1 MKSLLHLFLVLL
13 LFVATSYSAYCSHI
27 VGGTISYSYLSP
39 YKYIIRLDYYKD
51 CSASAADFPPGDVKI
66 GIYGKTN
73 NFLVSSILL
82 KPGPI
87 IPVDILSGNCV
98 TSSVTCVQK
107 RIYQDTLEIDST
119 QFVDTLGY
127 YMSYEQCCRNF
138 GIRNINRPD
147 QSGLTFYADF
157 PALKVENKYFINSSP
172 ELAQEQNLY
181 LCVLRDFY
189 ADYSYNDID
198 GDSLVYSIV
207 EPIKGNT
214 DNFNNNGS
222 GTSVLNPAPYP
233 VVDWNVGYGVNN
245 FMDGNPDV
253 SIDSSSGLL
262 HVKPTQQGLYS
273 VAIKVEEYRA
283 GIKIA
288 EIRREIQYQVIFCP
302 ASNPPETTWLNESQN
317 TIKPLSE
324 LCLQFNCSD
333 INNTDSLSVN
343 VVNLSTQLSQQ
354 EVEVFIDNT
363 QKNPVGIEV
372 CIRTNCDVLKSSNE
386 GFQIIV
392 NDNSCP
398 YPNIDTFFVSLNSE
412 SLDLT
417 NPFADLPNVFTPNK
431 DGINDFFRINKSELP
446 GECIKDFTIEIFNR
460 WGESMYKSNDYE
472 FNWDGSGLA
481 SGVYFYVVKLGS
493 KIKTGNILIMY

>member
-1 MKSLLHLFLVLL
+1 MKFLLRLFLVLIVI
-13 LFVATSYSAYCSHI
+13 VANSNSAFCSHI
-27 VGGTISYSYLSP
+27 VGGTMSYTYLSP

-66 GIYGKTN
+66 GIYSKST

-98 TSSVTCVQK
+98 SSSVTCVQK
-107 RIYQDTLEIDST
+107 RIYQDTLVIDST
-119 QFVDTLGY
+119 LFVDTLGY
-127 YMSYEQCCRNF
+127 YISYEQCCRNF

-157 PALKVENKYFINSSP
+157 PTLKIKNNYFINSSP
-172 ELAQEQNLY
+172 TLTQEQNLY

-189 ADYSYNDID
+189 ADYSYTDID

-207 EPIKGNT
+207 EPIKGTT

-233 VVDWNVGYGVNN
+233 AVDWNAGYGINN

-253 SIDSSSGLL
+253 TIDSLTGLL
-262 HVKPTQQGLYS
+262 HVKPMQQGLYS
-273 VAIKVEEYRA
+273 IAIKVEEYRA

-302 ASNPPETTWLNESQN
+302 ASNFPETTWLNESQN
-317 TIKPLSE
+317 TIKPLDE
-324 LCLQFNCSD
+324 MCLQFTSND
-333 INNTDSLSVN
+333 VNNTDSLSVS

-354 EVEVFIDNT
+354 HVDVFIDNSL
-363 QKNPVGIEV
+363 KNPVGIEV
-372 CIRTNCDVLKSSNE
+372 CIHTTCNVQKSENE

-398 YPNIDTFFVSLNSE
+398 YPNIDTFTVSLKSE
-412 SLDLT
+412 ALDLS
-417 NPFADLPNVFTPNK
+417 NPFADLPNVFTPNS
-431 DGINDFFRINKSELP
+431 DGINDFFSINKTDLP
-446 GECIKDFTIEIFNR
+446 AECIKDFTIEIFNR
-460 WGESMYKSNDYE
+460 WGDSLYQNDDYE
-472 FNWDGSGLA
+472 FKWDGNGLSSGI
-481 SGVYFYVVKLGS
+481 YFYVVKLGE